1 MTRRV
6 GQ

>member
-6 GQ
+6 GC